1 MCPSR
6 QGAASSNDPPCY
18 KCNGKG
24 HRAFM
29 CPNLAINRDIC
40 YRCGMPGHIA
50 RNCFGGGYGGYGGY
64 GAPMGY
70 PPDMMHAGG
79 GGGYHGMRETD
90 MHRMV
95 DMGRGMGMGPPP
107 GPPGGMGGGYDP
119 YGGGPG
125 FGRPAGCFK
134 CGAAGHFARE
144 CPRGDA
150 KACYKCGI
158 EGHIAKD
165 CDICYACK
173 KPGHQARE
181 CPERPSMLGG
191 GMPRPY

>member
-1 MCPSR
+1 
-6 QGAASSNDPPCY
+6 
-18 KCNGKG
+18 
-24 HRAFM
+24 
-29 CPNLAINRDIC
+29 
-40 YRCGMPGHIA
+40 
-50 RNCFGGGYGGYGGY
+50 
-64 GAPMGY
+64 MGY

-134 CGAAGHFARE
+134 CVLLMYPLLPGWSVHLTSPGVVQLATLLASVLGETRKRATSAASRCANHTN
-144 CPRGDA
+144 
-150 KACYKCGI
+150 
-158 EGHIAKD
+158 
-165 CDICYACK
+165 
-173 KPGHQARE
+173 
-181 CPERPSMLGG
+181 
-191 GMPRPY
+191 